1 MRKGG
6 EMNVLMLACAGGVMA
21 ALVAVAADLRK
32 RRSLQERLDRHLK
45 WHEMEAESREKIL
58 TAGEKALIAGEKA
71 LVSLEGILLAKQPE
85 KKPAAKKAAPK
96 KGGKKG

>member
-6 EMNVLMLACAGGVMA
+6 EMNILLLACAGGVLA

-45 WHEMEAESREKIL
+45 WHEMEAATREKAMVAIDETL
-58 TAGEKALIAGEKA
+58 A
-71 LVSLEGILLAKQPE
+71 SLDGILSAKQPA
-85 KKPAAKKAAPK
+85 KKPAAKKTAPK
-96 KGGKKG
+96 KGGKKA